1 MARSFERVASRVC
14 AALTS
19 CGSRARAGSR
29 ASPPRVAQ
37 EPMVHQARLPR
48 HLRGAV
54 RPGAVLGRQVG
65 QGRAGVQVPR
75 VQLHVPRDRVRPANG
90 VRRVEDDAHHL
101 PRREQGPG
109 LPARD
114 QLLQGSR
121 LLQRCARARA
131 ISSRARASAAQG
143 ASLTWARGAPPP
155 RTAASTRGSGAL
167 RFALLAVGVLSVV
180 LSVLNGL

>member
-19 CGSRARAGSR
+19 CGSRAHAGSR
-29 ASPPRVAQ
+29 APPPRVAQ
-37 EPMVHQARLPR
+37 EPMVHQAHLPR

-75 VQLHVPRDRVRPANG
+75 VQLHVPRDRVRPAHG

-121 LLQRCARARA
+121 LLQRCARARERSVVA
-131 ISSRARASAAQG
+131 LAPPRPRARLS
-143 ASLTWARGAPPP
+143 RGDPPP
-155 RTAASTRGSGAL
+155 PAQPPAREAVAL
-167 RFALLAVGVLSVV
+167 FALLFSRWVCSLWSC
-180 LSVLNGL
+180 LF